1 MHEGGTHTLEG
12 KKGLRKEVNGELSSE
27 VRSTLGSRKTERRRI
42 YYTDHF
48 DFSIR
53 KKCSF

>member
-1 MHEGGTHTLEG
+1 VHEGGTHTLEG